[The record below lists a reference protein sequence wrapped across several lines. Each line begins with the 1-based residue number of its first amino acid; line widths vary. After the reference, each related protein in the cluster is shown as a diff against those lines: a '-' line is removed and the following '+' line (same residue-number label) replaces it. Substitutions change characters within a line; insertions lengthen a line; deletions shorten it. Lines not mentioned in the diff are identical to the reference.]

1 MGTPHPITGGPR
13 DGDPP
18 PKRPCTW
25 VAGPHLS
32 PRRFCFLTSIPPNL
46 GLAEHGTRTPLPSLP
61 GPPCCMSCSVPQ
73 FPPWPSMLPYVSA
86 LRGMATWPRRTSRAG
101 PACSCRKGQ
110 ASSPGGPGWRRPKLR
125 TPVLLLAGARLPEG
139 SAHTT
144 SPAHSPA
151 PSRRPRPPGEGGR
164 LLFLTGSPSRQAPP
178 TTPQTPPLPPEEPRP
193 LSPPRLTGPAP
204 QEGPAHPERASLP
217 SIGPALEP
225 APP

>member
-101 PACSCRKGQ
+101 PACS
-110 ASSPGGPGWRRPKLR
+110 
-125 TPVLLLAGARLPEG
+125 AGKV
-139 SAHTT
+139 
-144 SPAHSPA
+144 
-151 PSRRPRPPGEGGR
+151 RPPPWGDLDGEGQNSGHR
-164 LLFLTGSPSRQAPP
+164 SCFWLVPAFPKAPPTPQAPP
-178 TTPQTPPLPPEEPRP
+178 TAPPLR
-193 LSPPRLTGPAP
+193 GDPAP
-204 QEGPAHPERASLP
+204 REREGDCS
-217 SIGPALEP
+217 S
-225 APP
+225 